1 MKIEFKKVPNTQKE
15 FELNLDSVKFS
26 GTFSKISQRLAK
38 IDGNISGEIVVDCYK
53 CGEEFPINLDE
64 KQLYLLSDGPFDSE
78 NEREDELVI
87 EIDDHMV
94 DFDELLKSE
103 LESIKIDYHVCDKC
117 DKDTFVDVEY

>member
-15 FELNLDSVKFS
+15 FELNLDSVKFL

-53 CGEEFPINLDE
+53 CGKEFPIALNE

-78 NEREDELVI
+78 NIREDELVI
-87 EIDDHMV
+87 EIDDHMI
-94 DFDELLKSE
+94 DFDELLVSE
-103 LESIKIDYHVCDKC
+103 LESIKIDYHVCDEC
-117 DKDTFVDVEY
+117 DEDTFVDVEY